1 MISKYFFHLTEKLK
15 SRKNTHQ
22 YLIGQMIS
30 LSQSRNHHRC
40 QHCRGNV
47 VHLVLDDTSKDIRD
61 TIDVVA
67 NSWNQFG
74 KIHQILPF
82 RCAKRLFGTRYAN
95 RVTIRSLVTL
105 NSDSSNWK
113 QCCSEFCSGNRN
125 IFCQIEYIRKLISRN
140 FYLAVTV
147 LSSARSS
154 SVVQA
159 SIRLSK
165 AWPLAAISEK
175 LTTNRHKT

>member
-1 MISKYFFHLTEKLK
+1 MKSPFRWGFDQNELVSRPKAFDLTYPWPRDLHSGKEKAKIREKMIFKYFFHLTEKLR
-15 SRKNTHQ
+15 SRKDTYQ

-30 LSQSRNHHRC
+30 LSQSRNDHRC

-47 VHLVLDDTSKDIRD
+47 VHLVFDDTSKDIRD

-82 RCAKRLFGTRYAN
+82 QCAKRLFGTRYAN

-113 QCCSEFCSGNRN
+113 QCCSEFCSRNRN
-125 IFCQIEYIRKLISRN
+125 IF
-140 FYLAVTV
+140 
-147 LSSARSS
+147 
-154 SVVQA
+154 
-159 SIRLSK
+159 LSK
-165 AWPLAAISEK
+165 LSM
-175 LTTNRHKT
+175 